1 MHFTLVLIRI
11 CGVNP
16 QLIISVFRKMS
27 SFAEI
32 DLEILKKYNQPGPRY
47 TSYPTAP
54 LFSQDFTAAD
64 FTEEV
69 ISTNSSAENA
79 ADLSLYFHFPF
90 CESLCYFCGCNMMVS
105 RDRRLTSEYNE
116 RLKKEIETLTPLIS
130 KNRKVS
136 QMHWGGGTP
145 SYLTPD
151 EIRDV
156 GDFIKSKFSFAPDIE
171 ASVEIDPRGL
181 TFEHLKSFREIG
193 FNRISLGVQDFN
205 RQVQETINRIQP
217 ENITRQT
224 VEWARQ
230 LEFGSINLDLI
241 YGLPFQTL
249 RSFRQTVETVI
260 DIAPDRIAVFN
271 YAHVPWLKKHQN
283 IFKTE
288 TMPSPD
294 ERLII
299 LKQTIEQLVQNGYEY
314 IGLDHFAKPT
324 DELAIAQKNNTLYRN
339 FQGYSTKAGC
349 DVYAFGVSAI
359 SQFQNI
365 YAQNLKNIK
374 DYYARIESG
383 EAATNVG
390 YRMTFDDHVRKETIM
405 QLMCHLQIDKRSIE
419 HRFGI
424 DFESYFADDIRK
436 LDPFIADGLLENN
449 AERIFIKGVGKLII
463 RNVAMC
469 FDAHLAEM
477 TKEKKPVFSKTV

>member
-1 MHFTLVLIRI
+1 
-11 CGVNP
+11 
-16 QLIISVFRKMS
+16 MS

-54 LFSQDFTAAD
+54 LFSQDFTAGD
-64 FTEEV
+64 FTAEI
-69 ISTNSSAENA
+69 ISTNSGAENA

-105 RDRRLTSEYNE
+105 RDRRLISEYNE

-156 GDFIKSKFSFAPDIE
+156 GEFIKSKFNFAPNIE

-205 RQVQETINRIQP
+205 PQVQETINRIQP

-224 VEWARQ
+224 VEWVRQ
-230 LEFGSINLDLI
+230 LGFGSINLDLI

-260 DIAPDRIAVFN
+260 DISPDRIAVFN

-288 TMPSPD
+288 TMPSPA

-374 DYYARIESG
+374 DYYARIETS
-383 EAATNVG
+383 EAAINVG

-419 HRFGI
+419 NRFGI
-424 DFESYFADDIRK
+424 SFEKYFADDIKK
-436 LDPFIADGLLENN
+436 LDPFIVDGLLENN
-449 AERIFIKGVGKLII
+449 AERIFIKGAGKLII

-477 TKEKKPVFSKTV
+477 AKEKKPVFSKTV